1 MENKET
7 LEKVLSLISPGTE
20 IRKGIENILSARTG
34 ALILVEE
41 TKNIDKILDGG
52 FEINCDYNP
61 QKIYELA
68 KMDGAIV
75 LNKNMDKIL
84 YANVQLQ
91 ADARYKTRESG
102 TRHRTAE
109 RIAKQTGNMLIAIS
123 ERRGKVTIYK
133 EEVRYS
139 LRKIND
145 VINEA
150 NQAIKTLERYKTVL
164 NKAISNLT
172 IMEYDD
178 LVTLYEV
185 TMILQR
191 FGMLFRIAEEIQK
204 YILELGIEGRLIKM
218 QLDEILI
225 GVEEEMKDLIKDYQ
239 NDKKKEEVSK
249 IFENITLLT
258 QEELL
263 EVENIA
269 YNLGYSKDYKS
280 LDNNLIP
287 KGYRLLSKVFKLTS
301 KNIENVVEEFG
312 QLNNILEADAEKF
325 AEIKGIGKFK
335 AKSIKNGLS
344 RLKVMTLL
352 EK

>member
-1 MENKET
+1 MENKEV

-52 FEINCDYNP
+52 FEINCEYNP

-75 LNKNMDKIL
+75 LNKKMDKIL

-91 ADARYKTRESG
+91 VDARYKTVESG

-109 RIAKQTGNMLIAIS
+109 RVAKQTGNMVIAIS
-123 ERRGKVTIYK
+123 ERRGKITLYK
-133 EEVRYS
+133 EEMRYS
-139 LRKIND
+139 LRNVTD
-145 VINEA
+145 VMNEA

-164 NKAISNLT
+164 NKSISNLT

-185 TMILQR
+185 TMVIQR
-191 FGMLFRIAEEIQK
+191 FEMLFKIAEEIQK
-204 YILELGIEGRLIKM
+204 YILELGVEGRLIKM

-225 GVEEEMKDLIKDYQ
+225 GAQDEMKDLIRDYQ
-239 NDKKKEEVSK
+239 NDKKKEDISD
-249 IFENITLLT
+249 IFEKITLLT

-263 EVENIA
+263 EIENIA
-269 YNLGYSKDYKS
+269 YHLGYSKDYKS
-280 LDNNLIP
+280 LDNNVIP
-287 KGYRLLSKVFKLTS
+287 KGYRLLRKVFKLTS
-301 KNIENVVEEFG
+301 KNIENIVEKFG
-312 QLNNILEADAEKF
+312 QLNNVLDADVEELT
-325 AEIKGIGKFK
+325 EIKGISKFK